1 MEPRSSAALGRNVHD
16 SSPKNREILM
26 TIYHRLLR
34 HFGPRGWWPGET
46 PFEVCIGAILVQN
59 TSWTNASLAIRNLK
73 KNRLLSPEK
82 LHEVSRARLARL
94 IRPARFFNLKSER
107 LKSFVKF
114 LWNKHGGDLNRLFE
128 LPDDELRE
136 TLVQLKGIGPET
148 ADSISL
154 YAAERSVFV
163 VDAYTRRIFGRLG
176 LYKGSAMSR
185 GGYQSLQDFFHRRLP
200 SNAGLFN
207 EYHALLVELGKEFCR
222 PKPICLPCPLR
233 TMCPYSGEK
242 GECPTPPRAP
252 LASNA
257 TAIEEKERD

>member
-1 MEPRSSAALGRNVHD
+1 MRIRSLSLVSLLAVVVGCGGGD
-16 SSPKNREILM
+16 SGS
-26 TIYHRLLR
+26 
-34 HFGPRGWWPGET
+34 
-46 PFEVCIGAILVQN
+46 
-59 TSWTNASLAIRNLK
+59 SLSFPPNMPPIVA
-73 KNRLLSPEK
+73 
-82 LHEVSRARLARL
+82 
-94 IRPARFFNLKSER
+94 KSIE
-107 LKSFVKF
+107 F
-114 LWNKHGGDLNRLFE
+114 HGG
-128 LPDDELRE
+128 
-136 TLVQLKGIGPET
+136 
-148 ADSISL
+148 SL
-154 YAAERSVFV
+154 YE
-163 VDAYTRRIFGRLG
+163 
-176 LYKGSAMSR
+176 GSAMSR

>member
-1 MEPRSSAALGRNVHD
+1 MDPRSSVALGRNVHD
-16 SSPKNREILM
+16 SSPKNSEILM

-59 TSWTNASLAIRNLK
+59 TSWANASLAIRNLK
-73 KNRLLSPEK
+73 KNRLLSPKK
-82 LHEVSRARLARL
+82 LHEVSQARLARL
-94 IRPARFFNLKSER
+94 IRPARFFNLKAER
-107 LKSFVKF
+107 LKTFVKF
-114 LWNKHGGDLNRLFE
+114 LWNKHGGDLNRLFA

-136 TLVQLKGIGPET
+136 TLIQLKGVGSET

-154 YAAERSVFV
+154 YAAGRSVFV

-176 LYKGSAMSR
+176 LYEGPAMSR
-185 GGYQSLQDFFHRRLP
+185 SGYQSLQDFFHRRLP

-233 TMCPYSGEK
+233 TMCPYPGGRRKMPHS
-242 GECPTPPRAP
+242 PPSST
-252 LASNA
+252 ASND
-257 TAIEEKERD
+257 TAIEEKKRD